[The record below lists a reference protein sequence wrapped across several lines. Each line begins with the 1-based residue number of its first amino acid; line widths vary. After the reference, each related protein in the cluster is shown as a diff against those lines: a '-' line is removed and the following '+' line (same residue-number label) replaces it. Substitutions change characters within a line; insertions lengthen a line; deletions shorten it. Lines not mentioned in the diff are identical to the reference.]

1 MSFISD
7 LLVEISSFRIRIGN
21 KLNALKTLIDGK
33 ANIDGSNIPYDTKWS
48 HLKAG
53 GLGDYYYTDTGLG
66 SNFTRVMVWDQGGW
80 FWTNKSGMQTWL
92 GLDDKVDIA
101 DQLDY
106 YQYFQAGL
114 TSSGLLFKQMDGS
127 DFSAASSTGRLY
139 DVKLTTRATGSQTG
153 ARYVLFNDGSGW
165 QVEELTPPS
174 SSGFTARLRINSN
187 GLPELYNNQ
196 SNTAYGAHVNVTRYR
211 TDAGKGGEWKRLL
224 SINYEHLFNA
234 PALTDNNYLESII
247 TTNGTTAGTVYTFKR
262 VGFSD
267 LTLQL
272 TAASASFSGVVTI
285 GDQTFEGI
293 KTFLKSPKVPN
304 AVNSDE
310 AVNKSQLD
318 AVGNAIPTDVVRTTT
333 NQDVNGNK
341 RFTSLKVLQSHTS
354 SSTSSGWHRIATVT
368 GRGYYEISIN
378 YTGGNFT
385 PTSYVIKGFISWSNG
400 ANQNDLQ
407 VDSLGVGSYIFGAR
421 LVRENSENFIEV
433 YFNTTPTGNVNL
445 SVSNLKGNGNAV
457 VSFMSFT
464 PVPALITGSLWAESI
479 FGNIHRGT
487 QFTFVRSFNFLTLDF
502 GSSQDWFQAFNE
514 RVTQFNITGTG
525 STNVYTFSILL
536 ANGVQK
542 QATLQTSATH
552 FTINASGVLQ
562 LNAAIAQKIN
572 DAATEAWVTQQIA
585 NISIPNGQ
593 LTVNTTSDLVGG
605 FVYLPNG
612 NVTTTIGLSTA
623 ILNNIADGV
632 TAYSYGDHAA
642 QGYLKIADLNG
653 YATQSWVN
661 SKNFATQ
668 SQIITPNNGSFVVQG
683 VGALTGAGSTSA
695 DSATNSIATLDLTA
709 STKSQIAQGVSAYNE
724 IPELRDGVMYHHINN
739 HTNIPIETK
748 KTIIN
753 VEQGAIGLNVSVD
766 NGRYDGDELAI
777 NGCGE
782 WAIELVGEVQDAC
795 GNMGSIGITM
805 SKRFWWVE
813 AMGRWVEA

>member
-33 ANIDGSNIPYDTKWS
+33 AEIDGSNIPAGTFWNT
-48 HLKAG
+48 LKAG
-53 GLGDYYYTDTGLG
+53 GVGNYIYVDAQEND
-66 SNFTRVMVWDQGGW
+66 FTRVMVWDQGGW
-80 FWTNKSGMQTWL
+80 FWTNKSGFTSWL
-92 GLDDKVDIA
+92 GLSYVNKGSASNGSLPNEI
-101 DQLDY
+101 LDLNAPPLGTY
-106 YQYFQAGL
+106 MAYTRSTSSNLPISGGGFLKNMYFV
-114 TSSGLLFKQMDGS
+114 SSGLD
-127 DFSAASSTGRLY
+127 Y
-139 DVKLTTRATGSQTG
+139 ISQDWTS
-153 ARYVLFNDGSGW
+153 L
-165 QVEELTPPS
+165 
-174 SSGFTARLRINSN
+174 NSN
-187 GLPELYNNQ
+187 RFFKRSKTSLDFVELYHTGNFDPLQ
-196 SNTAYGAHVNVTRYR
+196 
-211 TDAGKGGEWKRLL
+211 
-224 SINYEHLFNA
+224 I
-234 PALTDNNYLESII
+234 PNNYLESII

-262 VGFSD
+262 VGLSD

-487 QFTFVRSFNFLTLDF
+487 QFTFVRSFNFLTIDF

-724 IPELRDGVMYHHINN
+724 IPKLRDGVMYHHINN